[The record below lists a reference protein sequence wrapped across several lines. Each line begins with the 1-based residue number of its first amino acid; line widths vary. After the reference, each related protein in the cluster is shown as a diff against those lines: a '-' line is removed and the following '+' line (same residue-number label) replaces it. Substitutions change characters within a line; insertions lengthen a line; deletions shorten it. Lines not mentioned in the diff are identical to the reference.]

1 MFKSDVRAGHKIGAA
16 YWKGAAAAMFVANP
30 AISGE
35 MSLEEADKL
44 RKSGHVVFFMPRK
57 KLFHVDGWQVFKLKP
72 TKHNPPVD
80 RGRLEWMERLKMW
93 RVIWY
98 RGRTEIKVGDYKTRE
113 EAWQVLRNM
122 VEATAG
128 QLYDTPQ
135 QARLD
140 YQLRRHKAAVQQ
152 ALREG
157 KAVPERVL
165 DEYPQANPA
174 VITDND
180 IRKWNILG
188 KHFWGDKHK
197 KIDRAMVDSYLRDK
211 QLDAVNPQPDSS
223 SVTTET
229 KNWGKQFW
237 TATKQE
243 RERFFKEKGIV
254 VNPQP
259 DSSLYRAFH
268 GAKPKGIRTVFYEPP
283 KKGIPLIKVGRIYSI
298 SYEPESPSRHKNT
311 LFEHKFGDD
320 GYKVYEKDKPLLV
333 TDKDGKNLYIVR
345 DKDTKFPIFTSRGI
359 IR

>member
-1 MFKSDVRAGHKIGAA
+1 MYHDDRKAGHKQGAE
-16 YWKGAAAAMFVANP
+16 YWKGAAAAAFVANP
-30 AISGE
+30 KHYSTMTRAEFESNLDVSKVGLPQARAFRNRVIKALGQTYFDYAGKLSLYDMVLMKQRNPSISGE
-35 MSLEEADKL
+35 MTIEEANKL
-44 RKSGHVVFFMPRK
+44 RASGRVVVFLPRK
-57 KLFHVDGWQVFKLKP
+57 KEFHVDGYQRFKLKP

-122 VEATAG
+122 VEA
-128 QLYDTPQ
+128 
-135 QARLD
+135 
-140 YQLRRHKAAVQQ
+140 RHK
-152 ALREG
+152 
-157 KAVPERVL
+157 
-165 DEYPQANPA
+165 NPR
-174 VITDND
+174 TD
-180 IRKWNILG
+180 
-188 KHFWGDKHK
+188 
-197 KIDRAMVDSYLRDK
+197 
-211 QLDAVNPQPDSS
+211 
-223 SVTTET
+223 
-229 KNWGKQFW
+229 
-237 TATKQE
+237 
-243 RERFFKEKGIV
+243 
-254 VNPQP
+254 
-259 DSSLYRAFH
+259 LYSAFH
-268 GAKPKGIRTVFYEPP
+268 GVPPKGIRTVFYEPP